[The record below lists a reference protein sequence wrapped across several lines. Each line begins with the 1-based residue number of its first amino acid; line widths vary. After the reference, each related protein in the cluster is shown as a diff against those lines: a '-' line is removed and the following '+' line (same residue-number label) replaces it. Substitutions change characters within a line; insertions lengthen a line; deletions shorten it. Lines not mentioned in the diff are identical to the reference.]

1 VFVLNRKLS
10 KYDTLQMALSYIE
23 ELARVLNR
31 KAHQGQVSSK
41 SEKQVFSVKEESSEE
56 VSMPALNENTIE
68 CWSQHIWYM
77 WQHGRRKDFFQGG
90 ASRGFSQNFF
100 QGGPKIVK
108 FCFYPSKLKKQPFL
122 LIISKSREALAPLT
136 PPSDA
141 HVWRCLR

>member
-1 VFVLNRKLS
+1 VLNRKLS

-68 CWSQHIWYM
+68 C
-77 WQHGRRKDFFQGG
+77 
-90 ASRGFSQNFF
+90 
-100 QGGPKIVK
+100 
-108 FCFYPSKLKKQPFL
+108 
-122 LIISKSREALAPLT
+122 
-136 PPSDA
+136 
-141 HVWRCLR
+141 